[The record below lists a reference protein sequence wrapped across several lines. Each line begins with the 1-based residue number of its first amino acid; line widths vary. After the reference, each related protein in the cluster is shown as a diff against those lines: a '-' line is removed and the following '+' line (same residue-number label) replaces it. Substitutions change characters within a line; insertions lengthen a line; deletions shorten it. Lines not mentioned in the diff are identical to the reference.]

1 MTMTNLTLVICQGLG
16 QGQRSGSKQQNYLE
30 LIMKNSI
37 IAIIFVFL
45 SMAVTAQTFTD
56 SNLPIVVI
64 ETDGG
69 ASIPD
74 EPKVLAT
81 MKIIWHQDG
90 SRNYLTDI
98 DNPEFLNYDGRIG
111 IERRG
116 YSSQMV
122 SDKKP
127 YGLTTL
133 QDDNVSNNNVSLF
146 GMPAEND
153 WILNPLAYDQTGMRD
168 VLAYELSNQIGQY
181 ASRSQYCE
189 VVLNGNYR
197 GLYVFMEK
205 IKVDKNRVNIEK
217 MDETCN
223 QSPEVTGGYI
233 VQANRSD
240 NDPLA
245 WSMQTYL
252 FSWWGPVYT
261 EFIHHYPKHENIT
274 NTQNDYIHGVFLDLE
289 SVAHSYNTDITTGI
303 PSVIDIPSFVDFM
316 IMSEFTSNVDVY
328 HLSTFFHKDRCGK
341 LRAGPIWDY
350 NLAFGYDAFGNRSG
364 YNIWQFDNQDNT
376 GPRFWK
382 DLFDTDEFRCYFA
395 KRWFELTEEGMPLD
409 YDRICN
415 RIDEIDAVIAEAI
428 GRDNQRWN
436 QMSQHA
442 QYVNN
447 MKNWLQQRINWLNSH
462 IGSSQGC
469 SDVDLPPLVISKIH
483 YHPQDWWSI
492 DGDHLEFIEITNNGD
507 AEVDLTGIYFR
518 ELGLTYQFPD
528 GAHLAG
534 RQAVVICSDSLLFSE
549 YYHVTP
555 FGQYMRKLDNKSE
568 NLVLVDAWGN
578 VIDQVHYSDSEPWP
592 TEADGNGPFLQL
604 KDLDSDNSLAENW
617 TIGDDLTVVK
627 EIVDSQNFIIYPNP
641 TSSKVCVAL
650 SVKPDYCHVV
660 DLMGRDVLEIIPSNS
675 VFDLDLSHLPS
686 GIYIIKVL
694 MGDDGTLWK
703 KVVKR

>member
-1 MTMTNLTLVICQGLG
+1 MVSG
-16 QGQRSGSKQQNYLE
+16 QGQNNKNYLE
-30 LIMKNSI
+30 LIMKNRI
-37 IAIIFVFL
+37 IVLIFVFL

-74 EPKVLAT
+74 EPKILAT

-98 DNPEFLNYDGRIG
+98 DNPEFLNYNGRIG

-364 YNIWQFDNQDNT
+364 YNVWQFDNQDNT

-436 QMSQHA
+436 QMPQHA

-568 NLVLVDAWGN
+568 NLVLADAWGN
-578 VIDQVHYSDSEPWP
+578 IIDQVHYSDSEPWP

-617 TIGDDLTVVK
+617 TISYDLTGIEEKPQVLTHL
-627 EIVDSQNFIIYPNP
+627 YPNP
-641 TSSKVCVAL
+641 TSGMIHIAL
-650 SVKPDYCHVV
+650 EGNAIHCQIL
-660 DLMGRDVLEIIPSNS
+660 DLMGNTLLETSPSNS
-675 VFDLDLSHLPS
+675 AFDLDLNGWSS
-686 GIYIIKVL
+686 GVYLIKIQMV
-694 MGDDGTLWK
+694 DGTTAYE